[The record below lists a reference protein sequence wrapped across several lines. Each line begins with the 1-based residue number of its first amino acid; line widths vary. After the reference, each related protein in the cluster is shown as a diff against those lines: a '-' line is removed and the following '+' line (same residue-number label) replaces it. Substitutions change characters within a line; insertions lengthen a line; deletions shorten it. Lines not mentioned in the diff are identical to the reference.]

1 MRTIVATTDGVIELN
16 YLWLPTVIGMNS
28 SLKRD
33 MEKALKCSLEGLTL
47 DEAGLDRVDAMAR
60 EYLIHKFPSIV
71 GLDKYLDALK
81 YLEPL

>member
-28 SLKRD
+28 ALKRD
-33 MEKALKCSLEGLTL
+33 MEAALKSALVGTAL
-47 DEAGLDRVDAMAR
+47 DEAGLDKIDAMAR